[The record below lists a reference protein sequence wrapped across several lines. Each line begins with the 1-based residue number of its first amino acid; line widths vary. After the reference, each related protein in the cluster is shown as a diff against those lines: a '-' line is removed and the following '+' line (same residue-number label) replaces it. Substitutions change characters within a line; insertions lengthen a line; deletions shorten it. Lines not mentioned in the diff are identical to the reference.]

1 MENDKTIDALNEL
14 VEINNDRID
23 GYENASENTE
33 ERELKGLF
41 STFEQTSQKCVDELN
56 NEINKL
62 GGKATEGTTASG
74 KFFRAWMDVK
84 SALSGKD
91 RKTILSSCE
100 YGEKNAV
107 EVYNDVLE
115 NNSVHLNQRQQE
127 LIKSQLNRLK
137 SDQSTIK
144 SMQNTLVE
152 TQ

>member
-91 RKTILSSCE
+91 RKAILSSCE